1 MVLLGNLS
9 PSSDCHI
16 CFVLSFIEVNL
27 LRWIYLVTR
36 YHIPWKTNWRYLV
49 YILPSTYLHTRKAI
63 NCSPQQRTTLWRMS
77 RGDEINVSH
86 KNAWQHQIG
95 YPIYETAARGLWRK
109 WKKNVGILQR
119 TVTFAWWAF
128 YFDKIF
134 EWCVDAGEIFKMIFL
149 LPLIIY
155 MVCHFA
161 IEFRNNKYQK
171 IR

>member
-1 MVLLGNLS
+1 MIRKSSHYWEYSVVTCNSPTTYSIISQKIFSIKLVLLGNLS

-49 YILPSTYLHTRKAI
+49 YILPSTYLHTRKAL
-63 NCSPQQRTTLWRMS
+63 NCSPQQRTTLWQMS

-109 WKKNVGILQR
+109 
-119 TVTFAWWAF
+119 
-128 YFDKIF
+128 
-134 EWCVDAGEIFKMIFL
+134 
-149 LPLIIY
+149 
-155 MVCHFA
+155 
-161 IEFRNNKYQK
+161 
-171 IR
+171 